1 MQTNIFK
8 IFLLLFLLLNITST
22 AKAKE
27 CYWEDMKDETI
38 VCDSLVIN
46 IPIFFTQTPSHRS
59 NEIHN
64 NEYIFPDNESI
75 LTDALNDVANFNAV
89 RSGSKGQQTSLFTRG
104 TNSNHTLVTING
116 SAITDHSTTNGATDL
131 NNVNVSFADGIHL
144 YTGPMSTIYGP
155 NAIGGVVDIKT
166 SDVKEN
172 EIAVTYG
179 SNNTKQTHITISEGL
194 TNFGIN
200 FEESDGIS
208 VYPKGDEKD
217 GYNILG
223 FNFGHLT
230 KMDNTEIKIT
240 GITNNAKSDLD
251 ASGADDLDYTADTKF
266 HFGQIQTSTEFDDG
280 ILKSVLDATYW
291 DREYVNGTEL
301 DEYDSSSI
309 HSATDWITHTDKVST
324 KTGMD
329 TVWYSAEFNNRG
341 SYNSSVDKEANTTGI
356 YHNFDYV
363 TDLDIIV
370 SGGLR
375 YDYNS
380 IVEGQSTYRVG
391 TAYKGLYFSR
401 STGYRAP
408 TLYELYGADNYG
420 YSGNENLKAETS
432 VTNEVGYKFGNQTVN
447 GNVSVYSTKIE
458 DMITYGNSTYSN
470 DSNGTS
476 TMKGGDIKLNYYK
489 GNYGFHNSIAFT
501 SAQDSTDNW
510 LKRRPHTIINSSV
523 SYYKDDFYIIPS
535 ISYFGKHKDTHSSN
549 YSTITV
555 GSEITADLKTGYNI
569 NENSKLELN
578 INNILDNNYE
588 RPHGY
593 NQDGRTINLTM
604 KWKF

>member
-1 MQTNIFK
+1 MLAKIFK
-8 IFLLLFLLLNITST
+8 LVIIFFIFIGT
-22 AKAKE
+22 AKANE
-27 CYWEDMKDETI
+27 CYWEEMKDETI
-38 VCDSLVIN
+38 VCESLVIN

-75 LTDALNDVANFNAV
+75 LTDALDNIANFNAV

-131 NNVNVSFADGIHL
+131 NNINVHFADGIHL
-144 YTGPMSTIYGP
+144 YTGPMSTIYGS

-172 EIAVTYG
+172 EVAVTYG

-230 KMDNTEIKIT
+230 KIDNTEIKIT
-240 GITNNAKSDLD
+240 GITNNTESDLD
-251 ASGADDLDYTADTKF
+251 ASGADDTDYTSDTKF
-266 HFGQIQTSTEFDDG
+266 HFGQIQTSTTFDDG
-280 ILKSVLDATYW
+280 ILKSVFDTTIW
-291 DREYVNGTEL
+291 DREYVNGTEI
-301 DEYDSSSI
+301 DEYNSKAYHTS
-309 HSATDWITHTDKVST
+309 TDWLTHNDKIST
-324 KTGMD
+324 KTGVD
-329 TVWYSAEFNNRG
+329 TVWYMAEFENRG
-341 SYNSSVDKEANTTGI
+341 SYNSSVDEDAYTTGV

-363 TDLDIIV
+363 TDMDIIL
-370 SGGLR
+370 SGGIR
-375 YDYNS
+375 YDHNS
-380 IVEGQSTYRVG
+380 IVDGQSTYRIG
-391 TAYKGLYFSR
+391 SSYKGFYYSM
-401 STGYRAP
+401 STGYKSP

-420 YSGNENLKAETS
+420 YTGNVNLKEETS
-432 VTNEVGYKFGNQTVN
+432 ISNEIGYKFNKKNIN
-447 GNVSVYSTKIE
+447 GSVSLYSTKID
-458 DMITYGNSTYSN
+458 DMITYENSTYVN
-470 DSNGTS
+470 DSDGTA
-476 TMKGGDIKLNYYK
+476 TMKGADLKLNYYV
-489 GNYGFHNSIAFT
+489 GNIGFENSIAFT
-501 SAQDSTDNW
+501 SAQDSSNNW

-523 SYYKDDFYIIPS
+523 SYYKDDFYISPS
-535 ISYFGKHKDTHSSN
+535 INYFGKHKDTHSVD

-555 GSEITADLKTGYNI
+555 GSEITADIKAGYHLDD
-569 NENSKLELN
+569 NSKLELS
-578 INNILDNNYE
+578 INNILDNDYE

-593 NQDGRTINLTM
+593 NQDGRSINFTV